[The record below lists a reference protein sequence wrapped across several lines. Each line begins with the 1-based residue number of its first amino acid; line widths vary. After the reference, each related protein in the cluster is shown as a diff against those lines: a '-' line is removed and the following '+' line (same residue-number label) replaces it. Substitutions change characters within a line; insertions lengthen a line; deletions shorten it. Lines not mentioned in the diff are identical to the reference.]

1 MKTWVIGTTTISLA
15 LFIAGC
21 FAGSS
26 IVKGYVV
33 MRTTSEA
40 HINLGGDDGIQVGD
54 TLTVWRQESSG
65 ATTNRTVRVGI
76 VRVTK
81 LLDDHNAAVE
91 ILAGGVR
98 ERDSVEKKIQ

>member
-1 MKTWVIGTTTISLA
+1 MKTRVIDAAIIFLA
-15 LFIAGC
+15 VFIIGC
-21 FAGSS
+21 SS
-26 IVKGYVV
+26 GPSVAKGYVV

-40 HINLGGDDGIQVGD
+40 HINLGADDGVQVGD

-65 ATTNRTVRVGI
+65 ATTNRTVRVGM

-91 ILAGGVR
+91 ILTGTLR
-98 ERDSVEKKIQ
+98 ERDSVEKKIR